1 VQGTTIAPHLLVSV
15 KPEGPINTKELFVQV
30 VCAGRPA
37 KGMPSWCA
45 LGMEMPKIEAMYAYV
60 KGRSDGK
67 LRPGRPALRAGG

>member
-1 VQGTTIAPHLLVSV
+1 MSL
-15 KPEGPINTKELFVQV
+15 KPDGPVNTKELFVQT

-45 LGMEMPKIEAMYAYV
+45 LGMEMPTIDKIYQYV

-67 LRPGRPALRAGG
+67 LGQGRPALKPGT